1 MATPY
6 SPLRVAAVQCSIAWN
21 DVSANLKRIEQIVAQ
36 YASEADLLVFPETIT
51 TGFSAEAAGLADE
64 PYGQVY
70 QRLISLAKTYQV
82 ALAGSYLSQVGEII
96 QNLFFLIEADGS
108 VQTQAKRHL
117 FAPGGEKE
125 FVSPA
130 EERRLFSFRGWRI
143 LPVICY
149 DLRFP
154 VWCRNVSN
162 EYDLL
167 IAVANWPRPR
177 REVFRTLLRARAME
191 NLAYVLG
198 VNRVGEDP
206 TGLVYVG
213 DSVVL
218 NARGQALA
226 EASTEGEEVLL
237 AELDYTPLADLR
249 RKFPVWEDADSFSLH
264 L

>member
-1 MATPY
+1 MSIQPTL
-6 SPLRVAAVQCSIAWN
+6 LRVAAVQCAIHWN
-21 DVSANLKRIEQIVAQ
+21 DVATNLELIESQVAR
-36 YASEADLLVFPETIT
+36 YASEADLIIFPETIT
-51 TGFSAEAAGLADE
+51 TGFSAEAAKLADE
-64 PYGQVY
+64 PYGMVY
-70 QRLISLAKTYQV
+70 QRLLSLAKIYQV
-82 ALAGSYLSQVGEII
+82 ALAGSFLGQVEDTV
-96 QNLFFLIEADGS
+96 QNRFFLIEADGT
-108 VQTQAKRHL
+108 VQLQGKRHL

-130 EERRLFSFRGWRI
+130 PERQIFTFRGWRI
-143 LPVICY
+143 LPIICY

-191 NLAYVLG
+191 NLAYVIG

-206 TGLVYVG
+206 AGLIYVG

-226 EASTEGEEVLL
+226 EATTEGEEVLL
-237 AELDYTPLADLR
+237 AELDYAPLADLR
-249 RKFPVWEDADSFSLH
+249 RKFPVWQDADSFELK